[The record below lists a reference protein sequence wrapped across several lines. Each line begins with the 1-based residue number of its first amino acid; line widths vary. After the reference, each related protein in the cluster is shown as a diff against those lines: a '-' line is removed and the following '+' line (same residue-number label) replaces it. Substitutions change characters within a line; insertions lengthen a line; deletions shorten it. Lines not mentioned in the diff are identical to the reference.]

1 MAKLRISPFVSL
13 IEVDSRIFVRTDL
26 KTFTLTGGDVQD
38 FLRRALPL
46 LDGNRDAKAILE
58 AFPDYSDES
67 VRAFLTNLKTLGL
80 VVEAGEDTNS
90 PDILRQEKLSAFVT
104 SWEPSV
110 QDIKARLS
118 REHVAIVGEFEWLAG
133 VCQELEQS
141 GVERLTKLSFPNG
154 AKSFEPP
161 DDITLLLAI
170 AHPDELGLFDMVA
183 RLGEQR
189 KLRYLIAQ
197 IDGLSAI
204 LGPVVIP
211 GQTACW
217 ECLRSRRL
225 ANQPSFSEN
234 ALLQSQLLSKNSTQ
248 RRRLSPP
255 GAVAILTGLIL
266 GETIKLLT
274 NYTPSHLVGR
284 QLEFNLITHATEIH
298 DLIRLPW
305 CSVCGGAA
313 SSENR
318 GSSSCDPMLS
328 QDVAELRTNLAG
340 WVDQRLGI
348 VQQLALNYPSPNEPQ
363 CLSTAT
369 AIVSGSAVLGSHHY
383 DPLIGAGKGTTKIAA
398 MLGAVGEAIER
409 YSASVYREQDL
420 LRATWKD
427 LSDQAFDPASL
438 CLYLP
443 TQYAQPGFPYRAFD
457 SSQELSWTPALW
469 LDSGDTVLVPA
480 LATFFNYRARPGE
493 LLCQVTS
500 NGLAAGVTFEDAA
513 LRATLELIERDTFM
527 MTWLRR
533 KPPQLLEMSEE
544 LGSDVMEIRL
554 ELRELGMDTE
564 LYLLEG
570 DIRIPTVM
578 CVAWGDGKTRPA
590 ASVAL
595 AAHFDPIEAAR
606 KALLELAHVGPYIT
620 RLMADKTQR
629 IPRAATDVKTL
640 NDHALFYVPKNR
652 LSAFDFIR
660 SGRRRAVRLSRLT
673 RPSKKGTDVCIS
685 ALAQA
690 GLRVAVADVTSPDIR
705 LGPFRVARALGTFV
719 QPIDFGH
726 HQRRLAN
733 PRLRGVTINPY
744 PHPLA

>member
-1 MAKLRISPFVSL
+1 MTKLRISPFVSV
-13 IEVDSRIFVRTDL
+13 IEVDSSIFVRTDL
-26 KTFTLTGGDVQD
+26 KTFTLTGTDVQD

-46 LDGNRDAKAILE
+46 LDGKRGTDEILD
-58 AFPDYSDES
+58 AFPDYSDAS
-67 VRAFLTNLKTLGL
+67 VRALLTNLKTLGL
-80 VVEAGEDTNS
+80 VVESDEFHDG
-90 PDILRQEKLSAFVT
+90 PDPSRQEELSAFVT
-104 SWEPSV
+104 SWKPNV
-110 QDIKARLS
+110 QDIKAELTQA
-118 REHVAIVGEFEWLAG
+118 HVAIVGELEWLTG

-141 GVERLTKLSFPNG
+141 GIGRLTKLSLPNG
-154 AKSFEPP
+154 AESFKLPE
-161 DDITLLLAI
+161 DVTLLLAI
-170 AHPDELGLFDMVA
+170 AHPDELKLFAAIA

-217 ECLRSRRL
+217 ECLRTRHL
-225 ANQPSFSEN
+225 ANQPSAAES
-234 ALLQSQLLSKNSTQ
+234 ALLQSQLLTEGSIP
-248 RRRLSPP
+248 RRRLTPP
-255 GAVAILTGLIL
+255 GAATVLRGLIL

-274 NYTPSHLVGR
+274 GYTPSHLVSR
-284 QLEFNLITHATEIH
+284 QLEFNLITHTTEIH

-305 CSVCGGAA
+305 CPVCGGAA
-313 SSENR
+313 HSGNRESSP
-318 GSSSCDPMLS
+318 CDALQS

-348 VQQLALNYPSPNEPQ
+348 VQHLALNYPSPNEPHS
-363 CLSTAT
+363 LSTAT
-369 AIVSGSAVLGSHHY
+369 AFVSGSAVLGSHHH
-383 DPLIGAGKGTTKIAA
+383 DPLIGAGKGTTKSAA

-409 YSASVYREQDL
+409 YSASVYRERDL
-420 LRATWKD
+420 QRATWKD
-427 LSDQAFDPASL
+427 LSDKAFDPASL

-443 TQYAQPGFPYRAFD
+443 TQYAQPGFPYRPFD
-457 SSQELSWTPALW
+457 PSRELSWTPAVW

-493 LLCQVTS
+493 FLCQVTS
-500 NGLAAGVTFEDAA
+500 NGLAAGITFEDAA
-513 LRATLELIERDTFM
+513 LRATLELIERDKFM
-527 MTWLRR
+527 MTWLQR
-533 KPPQLLEMSEE
+533 KPPQLLETSEE
-544 LGSDVMEIRL
+544 LGTDVMEIRL

-564 LYLLEG
+564 LYLLQG
-570 DIRIPTVM
+570 DIRIPAVM

-606 KALLELAHVGPYIT
+606 KAVLELAHVGPYIT
-620 RLMADKTQR
+620 RLMADKTHR

-652 LSAFDFIR
+652 LCAFDFIR
-660 SGRRRAVRLSRLT
+660 SGRRRAVRLSKLA
-673 RPSKKGTDVCIS
+673 RPSMRGTDACVS

-719 QPIDFGH
+719 QPIDFGY

-733 PRLRGVTINPY
+733 PRLRGSTINPY